1 MPPWWRIRQGQG
13 RERVK
18 RYRRRLTAQQK
29 KERRHDNSRRLV
41 CQHLSDSLCS
51 LNRIGRKQPQCRL
64 DRASLFFQHPIKLST
79 CSVWGIW
86 CACIYTHVDVAQSL
100 ACLTNTASAKH
111 CIYQTLHLPVLSSPI
126 FLFYCPISWYWET
139 LLTHQS
145 EFLSATAFAVWC
157 AIKLTLALLGL
168 CPACA

>member
-1 MPPWWRIRQGQG
+1 MPPWWRTRQGQG

-29 KERRHDNSRRLV
+29 KERRQDNSRRLV
-41 CQHLSDSLCS
+41 CQHLSDSLCL

-64 DRASLFFQHPIKLST
+64 DRASLFFQHPVKLST

-111 CIYQTLHLPVLSSPI
+111 CIYW
-126 FLFYCPISWYWET
+126 YCPVQFSCFTARSAGTEKPYLHIKVSFSPQQ
-139 LLTHQS
+139 LLQS
-145 EFLSATAFAVWC
+145 GVQLN
-157 AIKLTLALLGL
+157 
-168 CPACA
+168 

>member
-29 KERRHDNSRRLV
+29 KERRQDNSRRLV

-64 DRASLFFQHPIKLST
+64 DRASLFFQHPVKLST

-100 ACLTNTASAKH
+100 TCLTNTALPNTASTGTV
-111 CIYQTLHLPVLSSPI
+111 QSNFPVLLPDQ
-126 FLFYCPISWYWET
+126 LV
-139 LLTHQS
+139 LRNLTYTS
-145 EFLSATAFAVWC
+145 KWVSLSNSFCSLVC
-157 AIKLTLALLGL
+157 N
-168 CPACA
+168 